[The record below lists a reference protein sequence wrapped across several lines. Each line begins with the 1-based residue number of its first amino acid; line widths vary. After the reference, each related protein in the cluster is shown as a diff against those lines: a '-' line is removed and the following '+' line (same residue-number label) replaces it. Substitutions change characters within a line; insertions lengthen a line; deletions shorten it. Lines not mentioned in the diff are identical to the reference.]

1 MTRKVAMSQKSKIRI
16 LAFSGS
22 LRARSLNTG
31 ILRAAQKI
39 APPGIEI
46 KIFDKIGEFPLFN
59 PDLGDGDSI
68 TVVRDF
74 REAIK
79 ASDALLISS
88 PEYVHGV
95 PGPLKN
101 ALDWVVGTGELDQKP
116 VALINVSPSINGANW
131 VRDSLTE
138 ILNVMSAKHVVSEA
152 SFVVPAAS
160 QKFDEQGDL
169 KDKETFRRL
178 EEALKALAK
187 RSSPLYNP
195 ST

>member
-1 MTRKVAMSQKSKIRI
+1 MGSKDKFCI

-22 LRARSLNTG
+22 LRMCSYNTG

-39 APPGIEI
+39 APPEIEI
-46 KIFDKIGEFPLFN
+46 KIFDRIGEFPLFN

-68 TVVRDF
+68 EVVHDF

-79 ASDALLISS
+79 MSAALLITS

-95 PGPLKN
+95 PGVLKN

-116 VALINVSPSINGANW
+116 VGLINVSPALNGANW

-138 ILNVMSAKHVVSEA
+138 ILNVMSANHVLSDA
-152 SFVVPAAS
+152 SFVVPGAAL
-160 QKFDEQGDL
+160 KFDEQGDL
-169 KDKETFRRL
+169 KDEETFRRL
-178 EEALKALAK
+178 EVALKALAK

-195 ST
+195 GT